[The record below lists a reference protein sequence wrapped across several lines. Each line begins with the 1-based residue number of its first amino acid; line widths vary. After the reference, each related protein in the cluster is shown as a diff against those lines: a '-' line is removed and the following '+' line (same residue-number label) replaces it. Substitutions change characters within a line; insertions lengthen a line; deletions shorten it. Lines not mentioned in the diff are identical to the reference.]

1 MYSYK
6 VVGFELHCFFLHVV
20 TSTFLMDLE
29 ESSRKVRVYSMLCL
43 DPVYYSHHVLYK
55 LVFPSLQRGYSDCG
69 LELLSTSPEASS

>member
-43 DPVYYSHHVLYK
+43 DPVYYSHHVL
-55 LVFPSLQRGYSDCG
+55 
-69 LELLSTSPEASS
+69 